1 MGRMARA
8 ESSLDRQIRE
18 AEERG
23 DFADLPGK
31 GKPIAGIDRPLRD
44 GEWIAAYARR
54 EKLPVTAMLPPAL
67 ALAKELEDLPQTLA
81 TIRAEKLVRDVLTDL
96 NRRIR
101 EARLSHLGGPPM
113 LARPVDVEQVVRDW
127 RTARP

>member
-1 MGRMARA
+1 MDRV
-8 ESSLDRQIRE
+8 ESSVERQIRE

-23 DFADLPGK
+23 DFANLPGK

-67 ALAKELEDLPQTLA
+67 ALAKELEDLPATLA
-81 TIRAEKLVRDVLTDL
+81 RIRSEKLVRDVLTGL
-96 NRRIR
+96 NDRIR
-101 EARLSHLGGPPM
+101 EAHRSHLGGPP
-113 LARPVDVEQVVRDW
+113 LRARPVDVEQAVRDW
-127 RTARP
+127 RAARP